1 MRAVKARFDG
11 DKIVLPKEAE
21 GAPPGEVIV
30 VFPGT
35 PIGEGDAARRSGLLR
50 GADDAARRSGPL
62 RGADDAE
69 AWLAA
74 QQESFGKAWDN
85 EEDSV
90 YDAL

>member
-1 MRAVKARFDG
+1 MRAIKARFDG
-11 DKIVLPKEAE
+11 SKIVLPKDVE

-30 VFPGT
+30 VFPEAPVGQ
-35 PIGEGDAARRSGLLR
+35 GDAG
-50 GADDAARRSGPL
+50 
-62 RGADDAE
+62 

-74 QQESFGKAWDN
+74 QQESFARVWDN